1 MNGTACKPDPT
12 PANHLCGEAAM
23 TFACLMHEG
32 GEYWRCDPCGRG
44 WIKVGET
51 FYDPT
56 EGTHRVALVAL
67 GRL

>member
-1 MNGTACKPDPT
+1 MSCKPDPT
-12 PANHLCGEAAM
+12 PADHLCGERM
-23 TFACLMHEG
+23 TFVCCMTEG
-32 GEYWRCDPCGRG
+32 GEFWRCACGRG

-56 EGTHRVALVAL
+56 EGTHRVALA